1 MTVIATIL
9 PPYEGFGFG
18 RAGAIG
24 MVVRRLTQTMGFKTV
39 VFGGRQEG
47 PTFPDIDFRP
57 VAPTLWRVG
66 STTVR
71 YAVAVADALRKLKP
85 DLIEVHNRP
94 EMALVIAG
102 RLPSTPVVAF
112 LHNDPHGM
120 RGATTL
126 AERTHLLKR
135 LACVVTPSV
144 FLRDR
149 LLDGIADPPK
159 PPAVIPNC
167 IDLTEFPPPR
177 PKERLVL
184 FVGRIVPDKAPDVF
198 ISAFAAASPHMSGWI
213 AEIIGADRFSETSPE
228 TPYFRT
234 IQASAEG
241 AGVRMLGFRQHRNV
255 LAAMNRAAVVV
266 MPSRWEEPFGL
277 VALEAMASRAALICS
292 SRGAL
297 REVAEDTAVFVDPDS
312 VPSVAAAIRQLCTH
326 EARRVAL
333 AEAGRKRSML
343 FDLSNVTEQLA
354 ELRTSILSRPP

>member
-1 MTVIATIL
+1 MPLVASVL
-9 PPYEGFGFG
+9 SPRENFGLG
-18 RAGAIG
+18 RVGAIG
-24 MVVRRLTQTMGFKTV
+24 MIVRRLTQTMGWKSV
-39 VFGGRQEG
+39 VFGGRQG
-47 PTFPDIDFRP
+47 GVPFPDIDFRP
-57 VAPTLWRVG
+57 TAPSLWTIG
-66 STTVR
+66 NGNVR
-71 YAVAVADALRKLKP
+71 YGAAVADALKKLKP
-85 DLIEVHNRP
+85 DVIEVHGSP
-94 EMALVIAG
+94 EVALAIAD

-120 RGATTL
+120 RGATTV
-126 AERTHLLKR
+126 AERINLLKR
-135 LACVVTPSV
+135 LACVVVPSA
-144 FLRDR
+144 FLHDR

-159 PPAVIPNC
+159 APVIIPNS

-177 PKERLVL
+177 LKERLVL

-198 ISAFAAASPHMSGWI
+198 ISAFAAASPHISGWI
-213 AEIIGADRFSETSPE
+213 AEIIGADRFNENSPE

-297 REVAEDTAVFVDPDS
+297 REVAADAAIFVDPDS
-312 VPSVAAAIRQLCTH
+312 VPSVAAAIRQLCTN
-326 EARRVAL
+326 ESRRVAL

-343 FDLSNVTEQLA
+343 FDLGNVTEQLA
-354 ELRTSILSRPP
+354 DLRKSILA